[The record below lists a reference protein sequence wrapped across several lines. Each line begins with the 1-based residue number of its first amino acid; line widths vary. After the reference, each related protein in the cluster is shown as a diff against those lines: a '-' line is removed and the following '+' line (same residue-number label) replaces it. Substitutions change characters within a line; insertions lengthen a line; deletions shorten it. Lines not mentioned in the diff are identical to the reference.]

1 MPGGCVRPG
10 GCAGSLAGGEEE
22 GDWRI
27 VVAVVP
33 ARKGLASSVTAT
45 MSSKRYLH
53 SEVMG

>member
-1 MPGGCVRPG
+1 MRSGGCVR
-10 GCAGSLAGGEEE
+10 SLAGGEEE